1 MLVRAYDSGRRVLTL
16 NDVTCL
22 IWSMFSTTLAS
33 SSSSRIP
40 STDKPKPKPNR
51 NRKSTHL
58 PRLTINPYHHLLRIL
73 ITRRSSYI

>member
-33 SSSSRIP
+33 SSSSRMP
-40 STDKPKPKPNR
+40 STVNKPKPNR

-58 PRLTINPYHHLLRIL
+58 PHLTINPYHHLLRIL